1 MRQQAAVRTSM
12 RLTLH
17 CLVMNLDYAQ
27 GARTLR
33 RAACDRGGQPAHA
46 AVLQLGIILSLK
58 PHPQASSTNMHSH
71 AHTAIHSG
79 ELLAIKE
86 VSLRMEGPYV
96 KEAVE
101 QLEQEVGGGQLPAV
115 LDAL

>member
-1 MRQQAAVRTSM
+1 
-12 RLTLH
+12 
-17 CLVMNLDYAQ
+17 
-27 GARTLR
+27 
-33 RAACDRGGQPAHA
+33 
-46 AVLQLGIILSLK
+46 
-58 PHPQASSTNMHSH
+58 MHSH